1 MKNLKKSILISFVP
15 ALACIAGT
23 IAAAIHTNQPADT
36 NSAPATTAPAPAATI
51 QVDELD
57 LDAEW
62 TLLDRDDR
70 LLTEPLLDQSI
81 QRYV

>member
-23 IAAAIHTNQPADT
+23 IAAAIHTNQPAAT
-36 NSAPATTAPAPAATI
+36 NSAPATTPAPAATI

-57 LDAEW
+57 LDGEW

-70 LLTEPLLDQSI
+70 LFTEPLLDQNI